1 MQFSRPKSKRYDSF
15 NGLRGYAAI
24 GILLMHY
31 FANTNSSTVN
41 VLKNAAPILY
51 GNIIPFFTMFVYMF
65 FTVSAFSMCCGYFDK
80 FTMTRIEKEEQT
92 NLYSK
97 FDTEK
102 FYSKRYARIWPFF
115 ALLVCI
121 DFIMKPS
128 LSELYQ
134 AFADLTLAFNLL
146 PNPDISV
153 IGVGWFLGVV
163 FLFYMIFPWFAFLLQ
178 NKRRAW
184 FAFVVSIL
192 FHVILVR
199 YFLTS
204 EFCTASQISNFRHN
218 IIFSFPFFVVGGLLY
233 LYRQYITKLLE
244 NILSRIVLLIA
255 SFVVT
260 GVYFTP
266 YCPEPFGESILWVG
280 VIFVF
285 WVIYAMSGGIA
296 IKGFKLLDNK
306 VASFLGGLSME
317 IYLCHM
323 VMFRIVEK
331 VHLEKYLHNAH
342 LFYWTTCVLGILM
355 AIVFSYVVTKMIFPK
370 CGKLIEA
377 CKSISK

>member
-1 MQFSRPKSKRYDSF
+1 MQRYDSF

-31 FANTNSSTVN
+31 AANINPN
-41 VLKNAAPILY
+41 VAADLINASPLIY
-51 GNIIPFFTMFVYMF
+51 GQIIPFFTMFVYMF

-80 FTMTRIEKEEQT
+80 FKMTRIESGGQAK
-92 NLYSK
+92 LYSK
-97 FDTEK
+97 FDTER
-102 FYSKRYARIWPFF
+102 FYSKRYTRIWPFF

-121 DFIMKPS
+121 DVVMKPS

-163 FLFYMIFPWFAFLLQ
+163 FLFYMIFPWFAYLLQ
-178 NKRRAW
+178 NKKRAW

-218 IIFSFPFFVVGGLLY
+218 IIFSFPFFVAGGLLY
-233 LYRQYITKLLE
+233 LYRQYIVDFFESVFSRLALL
-244 NILSRIVLLIA
+244 IVL
-255 SFVVT
+255 FVAT

-266 YCPEPFGESILWVG
+266 FCPAPFGERILWVG

-285 WVIYAMSGGIA
+285 WIMYAMTGGIA
-296 IKGFKLLDNK
+296 IKEFKLLDNK

-342 LFYWTTCVLGILM
+342 LLYWVTCALGILL
-355 AIVFSYVVTKMIFPK
+355 AIVFSYVVTRIVFPK
-370 CGKLIEA
+370 CAQIFKV
-377 CKSISK
+377 CKNVGE